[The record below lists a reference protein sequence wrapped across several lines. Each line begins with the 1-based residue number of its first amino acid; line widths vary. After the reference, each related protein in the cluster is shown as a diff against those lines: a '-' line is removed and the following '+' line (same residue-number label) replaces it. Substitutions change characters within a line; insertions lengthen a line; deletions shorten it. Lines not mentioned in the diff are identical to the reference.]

1 MRVFSALLAL
11 LAASPSLAGCPFG
24 FDKRNGPEDYDRIT
38 AHANIARSLTSSNT
52 PSPSASASRGET
64 AGSKGV
70 FLMNR
75 IAPGTSKLYISNADG
90 TDERELLSDSVYEYH
105 ASFSPD
111 GEWVTFT
118 TERNGDGN
126 SDIYRV
132 RTNGS
137 DLEQM
142 VATPSVEDS
151 VVLSPNG
158 SLAAYVSTAN
168 NMRANIWVMDT
179 VTGKKWNITDTPI
192 TASNASLMNGYF
204 RPAWSPDGEWI
215 AFSSDRNTQF
225 SGHGEPTYLGLT
237 GWETT
242 QELSIYMIRPD
253 GSGFRQIA
261 TKPYYCLGS
270 PKWSLDGKRL
280 VYYEMTREDTYN
292 SHSQFTLASANSSI
306 VSVDVAT
313 GQDRRVEVGGPG
325 VKIFP
330 QYLDHN
336 GTIGYLL
343 KSGTSTEGLYTTAGL
358 FVNTTGTMRSPCWS
372 PDGQQV
378 VYEKTTWV
386 IRDGYKK
393 LYSWDPEWD
402 YRFTDV
408 FPQYSSV
415 DDRVVITQKQLG
427 NSSIVTLNT
436 TGGDLKLVYDPSG
449 ADFLSSSQSTGIA
462 AYNPNWSPD
471 GDWLVFGV
479 GFWFATRETS
489 GGWIVRSTANGSY
502 SEVLVDSAYSIS
514 NSTVLNNGYP
524 SFSHDGKKVVYRVW
538 GADTATYGN
547 KSEIGLRILD
557 LETRKTTVLTTEW
570 DNLPEYSPDG
580 ELILFTR
587 KTSAY
592 NYDVC
597 TIRPDGTDLQVL
609 TTSGANDAH
618 AVWTQDGRI
627 MWSTGMNGFRS
638 ECALYDNTFQPYG
651 QIMIMNKDG
660 SNKTALTDSL
670 WEDSMPLFL
679 PKSIL

>member
-1 MRVFSALLAL
+1 MRASLAL
-11 LAASPSLAGCPFG
+11 LAGLAASPALAGCPYG
-24 FDKRNGPEDYDRIT
+24 FDKRSDADDHAKLQ
-38 AHANIARSLTSSNT
+38 AHANMRRSVPSS
-52 PSPSASASRGET
+52 SVASAAPT
-64 AGSKGV
+64 ASSTTGGSKGV
-70 FLMNR
+70 FMMNR
-75 IAPGTSKLYISNADG
+75 IAPGTSNLYIANADG
-90 TDERELLSDSVYEYH
+90 TNERQLLSDPVFEYH

-132 RTNGS
+132 RPNGT
-137 DLEQM
+137 DLEKM

-151 VVLSPNG
+151 VIMSPNG
-158 SLAAYVSTAN
+158 SMAAYVSTAN
-168 NMRANIWVMDT
+168 NLKANIWIMDM
-179 VTGKKWNITDTPI
+179 VTGKKWNITDNAL
-192 TASNASLMNGYF
+192 TAFNSSLMGGYF

-215 AFSSDRNTQF
+215 AFSSDRNTQW

-242 QELSIYMIRPD
+242 QELSIYVIRPD
-253 GSGFRQIA
+253 GTDFRQIA

-270 PKWSLDGKRL
+270 PKWSKDGKRL

-292 SHSQFTLASANSSI
+292 AHSSFTLASANSTI

-313 GQDRRVEVGGPG
+313 GKDRKVEASGAGI
-325 VKIFP
+325 KIFP
-330 QYLDHN
+330 QYIDNN
-336 GTIGYLL
+336 GTIAYLL
-343 KSGTSTEGLYTTAGL
+343 KSGDSNEGFYTTSGS
-358 FVNTTGTMRSPCWS
+358 FTNFTGTVRSPCWS
-372 PDGQQV
+372 PDGKQV

-415 DDRVVITQKQLG
+415 DDRIVITQKQLG

-436 TGGDLKLVYDPSG
+436 TGGDLSLVYDPST
-449 ADFLSSSQSTGIA
+449 ADFLTSSQTSGAA
-462 AYNPNWSPD
+462 AYNPNWSRD
-471 GDWLVFGV
+471 GEWLVFGV
-479 GFWFATRETS
+479 GFWFETREAS

-502 SEVLVDSAYSIS
+502 SEVIVDSAYSIT
-514 NSTVLNNGYP
+514 NSTTLNNGYP

-557 LETRKTTVLTTEW
+557 LETRNTTVLTTEW

-587 KTSAY
+587 KTSAS

-597 TIRPDGTDLQVL
+597 TIRPDGTDLKVL

-618 AVWTQDGRI
+618 AVWSHDGRI
-627 MWSTGMNGFRS
+627 MWSTGMNGFRY
-638 ECALYDNTFQPYG
+638 ECPLYDDTFQPYG

-660 SNKTALTDSL
+660 SNKTALTDSM
-670 WEDSMPLFL
+670 WEDSMPLYL
-679 PKSIL
+679 PKAVL